1 MGEARGMGYLNPR
14 CGSTIIA
21 HQMDSAAIFTLPEA
35 YADPESWHA
44 VAARLRRE
52 HPVFRVE
59 AADFDPFFAITKH
72 ADVLEVE
79 RQPERFLNTSNSIL
93 APISRRGPDALLK
106 TLINIDGEEHRAYRG
121 VTNEWFKPAN
131 IRRSFEPRIRE
142 LAKKYVDRMAEL
154 GTECDFALDIARY
167 YPLQVIMS
175 ILGVPESDEALM
187 LDLTQRIFGADD
199 ADFGSAG
206 NVAALQAVVG
216 QMIQYFTRMTDDRLA
231 HPGEDLATT
240 IAGSAVLDPLGK
252 IGYYVI
258 VATAGHDTTSSTLA
272 GGFEALIRNPD
283 QLALLKREPQLIDNA
298 VEETIR
304 WVTPVRHFLRHAQED
319 YVLRGRQLRKG
330 DVLLMSYLSANRD
343 EDVFRDSLRF
353 DVTRE
358 NASEH
363 LAFGTGVHFCLGAL
377 LARMELRPFYR
388 ELLPRL
394 ESVELTGPTAYTAA
408 TFVGAPKRVPIRYR
422 IRPAA

>member
-1 MGEARGMGYLNPR
+1 MDAAR
-14 CGSTIIA
+14 
-21 HQMDSAAIFTLPEA
+21 IFTVPEA
-35 YADPESWHA
+35 YADPESWHR
-44 VAARLRRE
+44 VAQRLRRE
-52 HPVFRVE
+52 TPVCRIE
-59 AADFDPFFAITKH
+59 TPDFDPFHAVTKH
-72 ADVLEVE
+72 ADVLEIE
-79 RQPERFLNTSNSIL
+79 RQPERFLNTSHAIL
-93 APISRRGPDALLK
+93 APRERRGPDALLK
-106 TLINIDGEEHRAYRG
+106 TLINIDGDEHRAYRG

-131 IRRSFEPRIRE
+131 IRRAFEPRIRE

-154 GTECDFALDIARY
+154 GGECDFALDIARY

-175 ILGVPESDEALM
+175 ILGVPESDESLM

-199 ADFGSAG
+199 ADFGAAG
-206 NVAALQAVVG
+206 DLAALQTVVA
-216 QMIQYFTRMTDDRLA
+216 QMIQYFAQMTDARVA
-231 HPGEDLATT
+231 HPGEDLATV
-240 IAGSAVLDPLGK
+240 IANSDVLDPLGK

-283 QLALLKREPQLIDNA
+283 QLQLLQREPQRIDNA
-298 VEETIR
+298 VEEMIR

-319 YVLRGRQLRKG
+319 YVLRGVQLHKG
-330 DVLLMSYLSANRD
+330 DTLLMSYLSANRD

-377 LARMELRPFYR
+377 LARMELRSFFR

-394 ESVELTGPTAYTAA
+394 ESVELTGNTSYTSAI
-408 TFVGAPKRVPIRYR
+408 FVGAPKRVPIRYR
-422 IRPAA
+422 LR

>member
-1 MGEARGMGYLNPR
+1 MGYLNPR

-216 QMIQYFTRMTDDRLA
+216 QMIQYFARMTDDRLA

-240 IAGSAVLDPLGK
+240 IAGSAVLDPFGK

-272 GGFEALIRNPD
+272 GGFEALVRNPD

-319 YVLRGRQLRKG
+319 YVLRGTQLRKG

-377 LARMELRPFYR
+377 LARMELRAFYR

>member
-1 MGEARGMGYLNPR
+1 MRAVDP
-14 CGSTIIA
+14 A
-21 HQMDSAAIFTLPEA
+21 VIFTVPEA
-35 YADPESWHA
+35 YADPEAWHA

-52 HPVFRVE
+52 NPVCRIE
-59 AADFDPFFAITKH
+59 APDFDPFYAITKH
-72 ADVLEVE
+72 ADVTEVE
-79 RQPERFLNTSNSIL
+79 RQPERFLNTANSIL

-131 IRRSFEPRIRE
+131 VRRAFEPRIRE
-142 LAKKYVDRMAEL
+142 LARKYVDRMAEL
-154 GTECDFALDIARY
+154 GGECDFALDVARF

-187 LDLTQRIFGADD
+187 LDLTQKIFGADD
-199 ADFGSAG
+199 PDFGPG
-206 NVAALQAVVG
+206 KNLAALQAVVG
-216 QMIQYFTRMTDDRLA
+216 QMIQYFARVTDDRVA
-231 HPGEDLATT
+231 HPGEDLATV
-240 IAGSAVLDPLGK
+240 IANSDVLDPFGK

-258 VATAGHDTTSSTLA
+258 VATAGHDTTASTLA
-272 GGFEALIRNPD
+272 GGFEALIRNPE
-283 QLALLKREPQLIDNA
+283 QLARLQRAPVGVDNA
-298 VEETIR
+298 VEEMIR

-319 YVLRGRQLRKG
+319 YVLRGTQLRKG

-343 EDVFRDSLRF
+343 EDVFRDSRRF
-353 DVTRE
+353 DVTRA
-358 NASEH
+358 NAGEH

-377 LARMELRPFYR
+377 LARMELRAFFR

-394 ESVELTGPTAYTAA
+394 ESVELAGPTAYTAA

-422 IRPAA
+422 IRPAT

>member
-1 MGEARGMGYLNPR
+1 MN
-14 CGSTIIA
+14 
-21 HQMDSAAIFTLPEA
+21 AATIFTVPEA
-35 YADPESWHA
+35 YADPEGWHA

-52 HPVFRVE
+52 DPVCRVE
-59 AADFDPFFAITKH
+59 APDFDPFYAVTKH
-72 ADVLEVE
+72 ADVLEIE
-79 RQPERFLNTSNSIL
+79 RQPERFLNTANSIL
-93 APISRRGPDALLK
+93 APVSRRGPDAMLK
-106 TLINIDGEEHRAYRG
+106 TLINIDGEEHRAYRA

-131 IRRSFEPRIRE
+131 IRRAFEPRIQQ

-154 GTECDFALDIARY
+154 GSDCDFALDIARY

-187 LDLTQRIFGADD
+187 LDLTQKIFGADD
-199 ADFGSAG
+199 PDFGPG
-206 NVAALQAVVG
+206 RNLAALQAVVA
-216 QMIQYFTRMTDDRLA
+216 QMIQYFARVTDDRIA
-231 HPGEDLATT
+231 HPGEDLATV
-240 IAGSAVLDPLGK
+240 IANSDVLDPLGK

-283 QLALLKREPQLIDNA
+283 QLALLQREPERIDDA

-319 YVLRGRQLRKG
+319 YVLRGVQLRKG

-358 NASEH
+358 NAGEH

-377 LARMELRPFYR
+377 LARMELRAFYR

-422 IRPAA
+422 IR